1 MMETF
6 LNLGKDIGIQ
16 VEETQR
22 IPNQM
27 KLKRYTPRHVIIKVV
42 IKRDSEQQ

>member
-6 LNLGKDIGIQ
+6 SNLEKDIGIQ

-22 IPNQM
+22 
-27 KLKRYTPRHVIIKVV
+27 VV